1 MEEIILALELAQNQI
16 AASRDMCSEDEGE
29 LWDIYQAAI
38 NKARSSGSRC
48 TESHSPTTKGA
59 GASRSNL

>member
-1 MEEIILALELAQNQI
+1 MEETILALELAQNQI

-38 NKARSSGSRC
+38 NKARSIMSLSI
-48 TESHSPTTKGA
+48 SS
-59 GASRSNL
+59 